1 MAANVFDGLFTEIAE
16 EFSIPRNP
24 GEERNNWYVRLI
36 YSLSAR
42 MGYASL
48 WDFEETEQH
57 CSIQHFKT
65 EFQIFSNP
73 IWQCVRK

>member
-1 MAANVFDGLFTEIAE
+1 MAANVFDDLFTEIAE

-42 MGYASL
+42 MG
-48 WDFEETEQH
+48 
-57 CSIQHFKT
+57 
-65 EFQIFSNP
+65 
-73 IWQCVRK
+73 